1 MGLPPVDR
9 STLWPYEDGEPG
21 EFYYQRY
28 AHPTGV
34 AAEQALG
41 ELDGG
46 EALLFS
52 SGTGRDDLASCSALL
67 GPGDTI
73 AVAEGCYFGTPT
85 MFGVFERWGLK
96 HVEFDQTGPP
106 PEGVQL
112 VWLEAPS
119 NPFLTMPDFE
129 AAAAHPAPVLVD
141 ATAATPIHLRPLEH
155 GADLVLH
162 SATKYLGGHSD
173 VLLGAVDLHGR
184 RDSRAPSRVPQPH
197 RNRRRARPRVPLAPR
212 PQDARS
218 CAFAARRRPRPS
230 SSAASEEHP
239 KVERVRYPGFGGML
253 SFDVAGDARE
263 VETSTRLIRNA
274 TSLGGVE
281 STMESRYR
289 WEGDRVPENLLRLS
303 VGLEDVDEL
312 WADLEQALPG
322 LSSKT
327 RVTPTRS
334 RKRRSCVTRMSVP
347 SKALSARSSSS
358 TAGRSRWFVGS
369 SSTRQPAPRAAWS
382 ASSARVRSPGERRPP
397 GRSTWSA

>member
-52 SGTGRDDLASCSALL
+52 SGTGAATSVVLGLL

-85 MFGVFERWGLK
+85 MFRAFERWGLK

-119 NPFLTMPDFE
+119 NPFLTMPDLE

-141 ATAATPIHLRPLEH
+141 STAATPINLRPLEH

-173 VLLGAVDLHGR
+173 VLLGAVICKDGSTAERLREFRSRTGIVAAPDPAYSCSAASR
-184 RDSRAPSRVPQPH
+184 RSRSVFA
-197 RNRRRARPRVPLAPR
+197 ARPRRQPR
-212 PQDARS
+212 
-218 CAFAARRRPRPS
+218 
-230 SSAASEEHP
+230 SSAASKSIRRSSASATP
-239 KVERVRYPGFGGML
+239 V
-253 SFDVAGDARE
+253 SAGCSRS
-263 VETSTRLIRNA
+263 TSTA
-274 TSLGGVE
+274 T
-281 STMESRYR
+281 R
-289 WEGDRVPENLLRLS
+289 
-303 VGLEDVDEL
+303 
-312 WADLEQALPG
+312 A
-322 LSSKT
+322 
-327 RVTPTRS
+327 RS
-334 RKRRSCVTRMSVP
+334 RHR
-347 SKALSARSSSS
+347 
-358 TAGRSRWFVGS
+358 
-369 SSTRQPAPRAAWS
+369 PA
-382 ASSARVRSPGERRPP
+382 
-397 GRSTWSA
+397 